1 MTDNF
6 MSTLWSKGTQ
16 ATALVEDFT
25 VGNDRILD
33 MRLARYDVQGSMAHI
48 KMLESIGLLT
58 SQELNTLTAGL
69 QEILDEIE
77 AGTFVLED
85 DVEDIHSQVELLLT
99 RRLGDIGKKIHSGRS
114 RNDQVLVDI
123 KLFLK
128 DEVLRIREEV
138 LELFGTLQKLSEQ
151 HKDVLLPGYTHGQIA
166 MPSSFG
172 LWFGAYAE
180 ALADD
185 MYMLRGAYDVT
196 DRNPL
201 GSAAGYGSS
210 FPLDRQMT
218 TDLLGFSGLDYNVVA
233 AQLSRGKSERAVA
246 SAIGAIALTLNKFA
260 ADCCMYMSPNYGFI
274 KFPDELTT
282 GSSIMPHKKNPDV
295 WEIMRGNCNRIMSVE
310 GQISMLC
317 SNMPHGYHRE
327 FQLLKDILFPALEL
341 MHKCLMMAD
350 YMLQHISINEHILE
364 APIYDYL
371 FTVEE
376 VNRRTLEGMPFRDAY
391 KSVGIEVNEGKFR
404 YQAPSGHENGQLTPV
419 DLNHTSLGSLG
430 NLCTKLIASKMQK
443 AAEF

>member
-1 MTDNF
+1 

-16 ATALVEDFT
+16 ATDLVEDFT

-33 MRLARYDVQGSMAHI
+33 MRLAKYDVLGSMAHI

-58 SQELNTLTAGL
+58 ADELATLTEGL
-69 QEILDEIE
+69 QQILTEIE

-114 RNDQVLVDI
+114 RNDQVLVDV

-128 DEVLRIREEV
+128 DETLKVREEM
-138 LELFGTLQKLSEQ
+138 LALFATLQSLSER
-151 HKDVLLPGYTHGQIA
+151 HKDTLLPGYTHGQVA

-185 MYMLRGAYDVT
+185 MYMLRGAYNVT
-196 DRNPL
+196 DQNPL

-218 TDLLGFSGLDYNVVA
+218 TDLLGFGSLDYNVVA

-260 ADCCMYMSPNYGFI
+260 ADCCMYMSPNHGFI

-295 WEIMRGNCNRIMSVE
+295 WEIMRGKCNMIMSAE
-310 GQISMLC
+310 TQISMLC

-341 MHKCLMMAD
+341 IHKCLRMAD
-350 YMLQHISINEHILE
+350 YMLQHIIIKEGILD
-364 APIYDYL
+364 APIYEYL

-404 YQAPSGHENGQLTPV
+404 YHGAEGKTNGQLSPA
-419 DLNHTSLGSLG
+419 DLKHNSLGSLG
-430 NLCTKLIASKMQK
+430 NLCTDRIAYKMQT

>member
-1 MTDNF
+1 
-6 MSTLWSKGTQ
+6 
-16 ATALVEDFT
+16 
-25 VGNDRILD
+25 
-33 MRLARYDVQGSMAHI
+33 
-48 KMLESIGLLT
+48 
-58 SQELNTLTAGL
+58 
-69 QEILDEIE
+69 
-77 AGTFVLED
+77 
-85 DVEDIHSQVELLLT
+85 
-99 RRLGDIGKKIHSGRS
+99 
-114 RNDQVLVDI
+114 
-123 KLFLK
+123 
-128 DEVLRIREEV
+128 
-138 LELFGTLQKLSEQ
+138 
-151 HKDVLLPGYTHGQIA
+151 

-185 MYMLRGAYDVT
+185 MHMLRGAYNVT
-196 DRNPL
+196 DQNPL

-218 TDLLGFSGLDYNVVA
+218 TDLLGFASLDYNVVA
-233 AQLSRGKSERAVA
+233 AQLSRGKTERAVA
-246 SAIGAIALTLNKFA
+246 SAMGGIALTLNKFA

-274 KFPDELTT
+274 RFPDELTT

-295 WEIMRGNCNRIMSVE
+295 WEIMRGNCNRIMATE
-310 GQISMLC
+310 AQISMLC

-327 FQLLKDILFPALEL
+327 FQLLKDILFPTLEL
-341 MHKCLMMAD
+341 MHKCLQMAD
-350 YMLQHISINEHILE
+350 YMLQHIIVNENILD

-404 YQAPSGHENGQLTPV
+404 YQGADGKTNGQLSPA

-430 NLCTKLIASKMQK
+430 NLCNGLIKRKMENAS
-443 AAEF
+443 EF